1 MATFTYSSTLFNC
14 ATPAAMTDSL
24 FASAFGAS
32 ACLYADVLQCDR
44 IATASE
50 LRKAYH
56 RRALLFHPDKQR
68 DKQNRAQATLCFQA
82 VSAAYEILMDT
93 GRRALY
99 DATGQLDDG
108 SRSVSSTKNDDEW
121 TAFFKSVFREVVTV
135 DVDHNDATYR
145 GSDREASDVLKFYR
159 LCKGDLDKVLTCV
172 VCGKRQDKARWARD
186 VIGPAILS
194 GQVERYIAFD
204 QTSGMK
210 GSDSLIDTDD
220 DDDESNKKRKR
231 IRKRSKD
238 EEEGGSTDA
247 DDEAVCTKKGR
258 TNETI
263 SKGPMSKKDKME
275 YRVARKQKEKKEK
288 QVEFAKLV
296 KEKQWGGGAGIGK
309 PSRPGT
315 FSNVE

>member
-1 MATFTYSSTLFNC
+1 MFNCIPVC

-44 IATASE
+44 NATASE

-68 DKQNRAQATLCFQA
+68 DKQNSAQATLCFQA
-82 VSAAYEILMDT
+82 VSAAYEILMDS

-99 DATGQLDDG
+99 DATGQLDYG
-108 SRSVSSTKNDDEW
+108 SHSASTKNDDEW
-121 TAFFKSVFREVVTV
+121 TAFFKSVFRDVVTA

-145 GSDREASDVLKFYR
+145 GSDREAADVLKFYR

-194 GQVERYIAFD
+194 GQVERYNAFD
-204 QTSGMK
+204 QTSGVK

-220 DDDESNKKRKR
+220 EEINKKRKR
-231 IRKRSKD
+231 IR
-238 EEEGGSTDA
+238 
-247 DDEAVCTKKGR
+247 
-258 TNETI
+258 
-263 SKGPMSKKDKME
+263 M
-275 YRVARKQKEKKEK
+275 
-288 QVEFAKLV
+288 
-296 KEKQWGGGAGIGK
+296 
-309 PSRPGT
+309 
-315 FSNVE
+315 